1 MQWLI
6 LSPEEQ
12 MAREASAYRQ
22 MLPALRNM
30 YLGQSVAFY
39 QVLVIYRRCVRR
51 NQ

>member
-30 YLGQSVAFY
+30 YLGQSVAFH